1 MARAARERSE
11 QDREWHRHAATASAE
26 SSPPGDMTVARLAV
40 EALRSL
46 GIDRLFCLP
55 GVQND
60 DFFDALVDARDIR
73 PIATRHEQGA
83 AYMAL
88 GAAQVTGGPAALC
101 VVPGP
106 GMLNAAAGL
115 TSAYWGNAR
124 VLALVG
130 AVPSVWRGRGTG
142 ILHDLPDPA
151 AALRQLT
158 KHTDYIGRGVDA
170 VAVWQRATDELVS
183 GIPRP
188 VAVEVPVDVWSQP
201 ADGVLD
207 EPRAATP
214 PIDAGQIEEAARVL
228 GRARRP
234 LIMVGGGAQDASEP
248 VRELAEVLEAP
259 VFARYMGLGVLDSR
273 HRLHAYLTM
282 GRDLWPDADVVVGIG
297 TRMEFPNVEWGVRES
312 QQIVQINIDP
322 AELDRYRTGT
332 LGIGGDAAEACRM
345 LVDALGRHNRSRED
359 RTGELAELR
368 ARHFERIAHLEPQ
381 LSYLRAIRSVMPDDG
396 IIVEDVT
403 QIAFVAHIAYEHRR
417 PRSYLATGA
426 AGTLGAGVAHGIGAA
441 VAAPARPQLTIVGDG
456 GMLFTATELAT
467 AVQHDINTTV
477 LLFDNGAYGN
487 VARLQRQRFGP
498 DRTIA
503 STLRNPE
510 WVAFGESFGV
520 RTERAASPGTLPGVL
535 ERSLAHPGP
544 SMVVVDI
551 ADEPDPWPFLRV
563 RR

>member
-1 MARAARERSE
+1 MTATGAEDMAGRSK
-11 QDREWHRHAATASAE
+11 
-26 SSPPGDMTVARLAV
+26 TVADLAV
-40 EALRSL
+40 GALRSL
-46 GIDRLFCLP
+46 GIDTLFCLP

-60 DFFDALVDARDIR
+60 DFFDALVDARDIK
-73 PIATRHEQGA
+73 PVVTRHEQGA

-88 GAAQVTGGPAALC
+88 GAAQVTGRPAALC

-124 VLALVG
+124 VLALIG

-151 AALRQLT
+151 AVLRQLT
-158 KHTDYIGRGVDA
+158 KHTGYIGDGSDA
-170 VAVWQRATDELVS
+170 AGVWQQATNELVS
-183 GIPRP
+183 GVPRP

-201 ADGVLD
+201 VDGIL
-207 EPRAATP
+207 EAPRATSP
-214 PIDAGQIEEAARVL
+214 PIDGRQISEAARIL
-228 GRARRP
+228 GQAQRP

-248 VRELAEVLEAP
+248 VRELAEALEAP
-259 VFARYMGLGVLDSR
+259 VFARYMGLGVLDTR

-282 GRDLWPDADVVVGIG
+282 GRDLWPSSDVVVGIG
-297 TRMEFPNVEWGVRES
+297 TRMEFPNVEWGVSES
-312 QQIVQINIDP
+312 QQIVQVNIDP
-322 AELDRYRTGT
+322 TELDRYRTGA
-332 LGIGGDAAEACRM
+332 LGVHGDAAEACRL
-345 LVDALGRHNRSRED
+345 LVDALGRHNRRRED

-403 QIAFVAHIAYEHRR
+403 QIAFAAHLAYEHRR
-417 PRSYLATGA
+417 PRTYLATGG

-441 VAAPARPQLTIVGDG
+441 AAAPDRTQLTIVGDG
-456 GMLFTATELAT
+456 GFLFTATEFAT
-467 AVQHDINTTV
+467 AVQHDIDTTV

-487 VARLQRQRFGP
+487 VQRLQRQRFGP

-503 STLRNPE
+503 SALRNPD
-510 WVAFGESFGV
+510 WIAFGESFGV
-520 RTERAASPGTLPGVL
+520 RTERAADPETLPAVL
-535 ERSLAHPGP
+535 ERSLAHAGP
-544 SMVVVDI
+544 SLVVVDI

>member
-1 MARAARERSE
+1 VT
-11 QDREWHRHAATASAE
+11 AATE
-26 SSPPGDMTVARLAV
+26 RDPIGNVTVARLAV
-40 EALRSL
+40 RALRSL
-46 GIDRLFCLP
+46 DIDTLFCLP

-73 PIATRHEQGA
+73 PVVTRHEQGA

-88 GAAQVTGGPAALC
+88 GAAQVTGRPAALC

-106 GMLNAAAGL
+106 GVLNAAAGL

-124 VLALVG
+124 VLALIG
-130 AVPSVWRGRGTG
+130 AVPSSWRGRGTG

-151 AALRQLT
+151 AVLRQLT
-158 KHTDYIGRGVDA
+158 KHTAYIGRGIDA
-170 VAVWQRATDELVS
+170 VGVWQQAINELVS
-183 GIPRP
+183 GVPRP

-201 ADGVLD
+201 VDGIL
-207 EPRAATP
+207 ERPRAVTP
-214 PIDAGQIEEAARVL
+214 PIDGDQIEAAARVL
-228 GRARRP
+228 GQARRP

-248 VRELAEVLEAP
+248 VRELAEALEAP
-259 VFARYMGLGVLDSR
+259 VFARHMGLGVLDTR

-282 GRDLWPDADVVVGIG
+282 GSDLWPSSDVVVGIG
-297 TRMEFPNVEWGVRES
+297 TRMEFPNVEWGVSES
-312 QQIVQINIDP
+312 QQIVQVNIDP

-332 LGIGGDAAEACRM
+332 VGVHGDAAEACRL
-345 LVDALGRHNRSRED
+345 LVDALGRHNRRRPD

-368 ARHFERIAHLEPQ
+368 ARHFERIAYLEPQ

-403 QIAFVAHIAYEHRR
+403 QVAFVAHIAYEHRR
-417 PRSYLATGA
+417 PRTYLATGG

-441 VAAPARPQLTIVGDG
+441 AAAPDRAQLTIVGDG

-487 VARLQRQRFGP
+487 VQRLQQQRFGP

-503 STLRNPE
+503 STLRNPD
-510 WVAFGESFGV
+510 WITFGESLGV
-520 RTERAASPGTLPGVL
+520 RTERAGGPETLPAVL
-535 ERSLAHPGP
+535 ENSLAHPGP
-544 SMVVVDI
+544 SLVVADI
-551 ADEPDPWPFLRV
+551 FGEPDPWPLLRV

>member
-1 MARAARERSE
+1 MTSIGAGTLPRRS
-11 QDREWHRHAATASAE
+11 
-26 SSPPGDMTVARLAV
+26 PTVAGLAV
-40 EALRSL
+40 EALRAV
-46 GIDRLFCLP
+46 GVDTLFCLP

-60 DFFDALVDARDIR
+60 DFFDELVDARDITAV
-73 PIATRHEQGA
+73 ATRHEQGA

-88 GAAQVTGGPAALC
+88 GAAQVAGRPAALC

-124 VLALVG
+124 VLALIG
-130 AVPSVWRGRGTG
+130 AVPSMWRGRGTG
-142 ILHDLPDPA
+142 VLHDLPDPA

-158 KHTDYIGRGVDA
+158 KHTDYIGGGIDA
-170 VAVWQRATDELVS
+170 VGVWKQAIDELVS
-183 GIPRP
+183 GVPRP
-188 VAVEVPVDVWSQP
+188 VAVEVPVNVWSQP
-201 ADGVLD
+201 ADGILD
-207 EPRAATP
+207 EPAAVTP
-214 PIDAGQIEEAARVL
+214 SIDGGRIEEAARIL
-228 GRARRP
+228 GRAQRP

-248 VRELAEVLEAP
+248 VSELAEMLEAP
-259 VFARYMGLGVLDSR
+259 VFARHMGLGVLDTR

-282 GRDLWPDADVVVGIG
+282 GRDLWPRSDVVLGIG
-297 TRMEFPNVEWGVRES
+297 TRMEFPNVEWGVRDS
-312 QQIVQINIDP
+312 QQIVQINID
-322 AELDRYRTGT
+322 ATELDRYRTGT
-332 LGIGGDAAEACRM
+332 VGVHGDAAEACRL
-345 LVDALGRHNRSRED
+345 LVDALGRHNRRHQD
-359 RTGELAELR
+359 RTSELAELR

-417 PRSYLATGA
+417 PRTYLSTGG

-441 VAAPARPQLTIVGDG
+441 AAAPDRPQLTIIGDG

-487 VARLQRQRFGP
+487 VQRLQRQRFGP

-503 STLRNPE
+503 STLRNPD

-520 RTERAASPGTLPGVL
+520 RTERATSPETLPAVL
-535 ERSLAHPGP
+535 AGSLAHSGP

-551 ADEPDPWPFLRV
+551 ADEPDPWPLLRV

>member
-1 MARAARERSE
+1 MTGSRTAG
-11 QDREWHRHAATASAE
+11 AT
-26 SSPPGDMTVARLAV
+26 TVARLAV

-46 GIDRLFCLP
+46 GVDMLFCLP

-73 PIATRHEQGA
+73 PIVTRHEQGA

-88 GAAQVTGGPAALC
+88 GAAQVTARPAALC

-130 AVPSVWRGRGTG
+130 AVPAPLRHRSTG

-151 AALRQLT
+151 AVLRQIT
-158 KHTDYIGRGVDA
+158 KHTGYVASGLDA
-170 VAVWQRATDELVS
+170 AGVWQQAIDELVS
-183 GIPRP
+183 GVPRP
-188 VAVEVPVDVWSQP
+188 VAVEVPVDVWTQP
-201 ADGVLD
+201 ADGVV
-207 EPRAATP
+207 EAPRASAP
-214 PIDAGQIEEAARVL
+214 PVDAGQIEEAARVL
-228 GRARRP
+228 GQARRP

-248 VRELAEVLEAP
+248 VRELAEMLEAP
-259 VFARYMGLGVLDSR
+259 VFARHMGLGVIDSR

-282 GRDLWPDADVVVGIG
+282 GRDLWPTSDVVLGIG
-297 TRMEFPNVEWGVRES
+297 TRMEFPNIEWGVRAG
-312 QQIVQINIDP
+312 QQIMQINIDA
-322 AELDRYRTGT
+322 AELDRHGTGAV
-332 LGIGGDAAEACRM
+332 GVHGDAAEACRL
-345 LVDALGRHNRSRED
+345 LVDALARHNRRRDD
-359 RTGELAELR
+359 RTEEIAGLR
-368 ARHFERIAHLEPQ
+368 AEHFERIAYLEPQ

-403 QIAFVAHIAYEHRR
+403 QVAFVAHIAYEHRR
-417 PRSYLATGA
+417 PRTYLATGG

-441 VAAPARPQLTIVGDG
+441 AAAPDRAQLTIVGDG

-467 AVQHDINTTV
+467 AVQHGINTTV

-487 VARLQRQRFGP
+487 VQRLQRQRFGP

-503 STLRNPE
+503 SALRNPD
-510 WVAFGESFGV
+510 WVMFGESLGV
-520 RTERAASPGTLPGVL
+520 RTERAGSPTELPPVL
-535 ERSLAHPGP
+535 EGSLAHPGP

-551 ADEPDPWPFLRV
+551 ADEPDPWPLLRI

>member
-1 MARAARERSE
+1 MTGSPTAG
-11 QDREWHRHAATASAE
+11 AT
-26 SSPPGDMTVARLAV
+26 TVAQLSV

-46 GIDRLFCLP
+46 GVDTLFCLP

-60 DFFDALVDARDIR
+60 DFFDALVDARDIH
-73 PIATRHEQGA
+73 PVVTRHEQGA

-88 GAAQVTGGPAALC
+88 GAAQATARPAALC

-130 AVPSVWRGRGTG
+130 AVPARLRGRSTG

-151 AALRQLT
+151 AVLRQFT
-158 KHTDYIGRGVDA
+158 KHTGYVGSGLDA
-170 VAVWQRATDELVS
+170 AGVWQQAIDELVS
-183 GIPRP
+183 GGPRP
-188 VAVEVPVDVWSQP
+188 VGVEVPVDVWSQP
-201 ADGVLD
+201 ADGVL
-207 EPRAATP
+207 EAPRASTP
-214 PIDAGQIEEAARVL
+214 PVDTDRVEEAARVL
-228 GRARRP
+228 GQARRP

-248 VRELAEVLEAP
+248 VRELAEMLEAP
-259 VFARYMGLGVLDSR
+259 VFARHMGLGVMDTR

-282 GRDLWPDADVVVGIG
+282 GRDLWSTSDVVAGIG
-297 TRMEFPNVEWGVRES
+297 TRMEFPNIEWGVRPG
-312 QQIVQINIDP
+312 QQIVQINIDA
-322 AELDRYRTGT
+322 AELDRHNTGT
-332 LGIGGDAAEACRM
+332 IGVHGDATEACRL
-345 LVDALGRHNRSRED
+345 LVDALDRHNRRRDD
-359 RTGELAELR
+359 RTSEVARLR
-368 ARHFERIAHLEPQ
+368 AEHFERIAYLEPQ

-403 QIAFVAHIAYEHRR
+403 QVAFAAHIGYEHRR
-417 PRSYLATGA
+417 PRTYLATGG

-441 VAAPARPQLTIVGDG
+441 AAVPDRAQLTIVGDG

-467 AVQHDINTTV
+467 AVQHGINTTV
-477 LLFDNGAYGN
+477 LLFDNAAYGN
-487 VARLQRQRFGP
+487 VQRLQRQRFGP

-503 STLRNPE
+503 SALRNPD
-510 WVAFGESFGV
+510 WTAFGESFGV
-520 RTERAASPGTLPGVL
+520 RTERASSPETLPAVL
-535 ERSLAHPGP
+535 EESLAYPEP

-551 ADEPDPWPFLRV
+551 ADEPDPWPLLRV

>member
-1 MARAARERSE
+1 MPE
-11 QDREWHRHAATASAE
+11 TA
-26 SSPPGDMTVARLAV
+26 TVAHLGV
-40 EALRSL
+40 EALRSV
-46 GIDRLFCLP
+46 GVDTLFCLP

-73 PIATRHEQGA
+73 PVVTRHEQGA

-88 GAAQVTGGPAALC
+88 GAAQVTGRPAALC

-124 VLALVG
+124 VLALIG
-130 AVPSVWRGRGTG
+130 AIPSKWRGRGTG

-158 KHTDYIGRGVDA
+158 KHTDYIGSGLDA
-170 VAVWQRATDELVS
+170 AGVWQHAIDELVS
-183 GIPRP
+183 GVPRP
-188 VAVEVPVDVWSQP
+188 VAVEVPVDVWGQP
-201 ADGVLD
+201 ADGVL
-207 EPRAATP
+207 EAPRASKPAV
-214 PIDAGQIEEAARVL
+214 DAGQVEEAARVL
-228 GRARRP
+228 GQARRP

-248 VRELAEVLEAP
+248 VRELAETLEAP
-259 VFARYMGLGVLDSR
+259 VFARHMGLGVLDTR

-282 GRDLWPDADVVVGIG
+282 GRRLWLTSDVVVGIG
-297 TRMEFPNVEWGVRES
+297 TRMEFPNVEWGVREG
-312 QQIVQINIDP
+312 QQIVQVNINA
-322 AELDRYRTGT
+322 AELDRYGTDT
-332 LGIGGDAAEACRM
+332 LGIHGDAAEACRL
-345 LVDALGRHNRSRED
+345 LVDALGRHNRRRDD
-359 RTGELAELR
+359 RTSELAELR
-368 ARHFERIAHLEPQ
+368 ARHFERVDRLEPQ

-403 QIAFVAHIAYEHRR
+403 QVAFVAHIAYEHRR
-417 PRSYLATGA
+417 PRAYLATGG

-441 VAAPARPQLTIVGDG
+441 AAAPERPQLTIVGDG

-467 AVQHDINTTV
+467 AVQHGINTTV

-487 VARLQRQRFGP
+487 VQRLQRQRFGP

-503 STLRNPE
+503 SSLKNPE
-510 WVAFGESFGV
+510 WIAFGESFGV
-520 RTERAASPGTLPGVL
+520 RTERASGPETLPAVL
-535 ERSLAHPGP
+535 DRSLAHPGP

-551 ADEPDPWPFLRV
+551 AGEPDPWPLLRL

>member
-1 MARAARERSE
+1 MT
-11 QDREWHRHAATASAE
+11 ATGAG
-26 SSPPGDMTVARLAV
+26 SPPRQPPTVAGLAI
-40 EALRSL
+40 ETLRAL
-46 GIDRLFCLP
+46 GVDTLFCLP

-73 PIATRHEQGA
+73 PVVTRHEQGA

-124 VLALVG
+124 VLALIG
-130 AVPSVWRGRGTG
+130 AVPSVWRGRSTG

-151 AALRQLT
+151 AVLRQLT
-158 KHTDYIGRGVDA
+158 KHTGYIGGGIDA
-170 VAVWQRATDELVS
+170 AAVWQQAVDELVS

-207 EPRAATP
+207 APRAATP
-214 PIDAGQIEEAARVL
+214 PIDGGQIEEAARVL
-228 GRARRP
+228 GGAQRP

-248 VRELAEVLEAP
+248 VRELAEMLEAP
-259 VFARYMGLGVLDSR
+259 VFARYMGLGVLDTR

-282 GRDLWPDADVVVGIG
+282 GRDLWPSSDVVVGIG
-297 TRMEFPNVEWGVRES
+297 TRMEFPNVEWSVGDD
-312 QQIVQINIDP
+312 QQIVQINVDP
-322 AELDRYRTGT
+322 DELDRYGTGT
-332 LGIGGDAAEACRM
+332 VGVHGEAAAACR
-345 LVDALGRHNRSRED
+345 LLIDALGRHNRRRQD

-403 QIAFVAHIAYEHRR
+403 QVAFVAHIAYEHRR
-417 PRSYLATGA
+417 PRTYLATGG

-441 VAAPARPQLTIVGDG
+441 AAAPDRAQLTIVGDG

-467 AVQHDINTTV
+467 AVQHGIDTTV

-487 VARLQRQRFGP
+487 VQRLQRQRFGP

-503 STLRNPE
+503 STLRNPD

-520 RTERAASPGTLPGVL
+520 RTERVSGPDKLPAVL
-535 ERSLAHPGP
+535 EASLAHPGP

-551 ADEPDPWPFLRV
+551 ADEPDPWPLLRV

>member
-1 MARAARERSE
+1 MTGSPTAG
-11 QDREWHRHAATASAE
+11 AT
-26 SSPPGDMTVARLAV
+26 TVAQLSV

-46 GIDRLFCLP
+46 GVDTLFCLP

-60 DFFDALVDARDIR
+60 DFFDALVDDRDIH
-73 PIATRHEQGA
+73 PVVTRHEQGA

-88 GAAQVTGGPAALC
+88 GAAQATARPAALC

-130 AVPSVWRGRGTG
+130 AVPARLRGRSTG

-151 AALRQLT
+151 AVLRQFT
-158 KHTDYIGRGVDA
+158 KHTGYVGSGLDA
-170 VAVWQRATDELVS
+170 AGVWQQAIDELVS
-183 GIPRP
+183 GGPRP
-188 VAVEVPVDVWSQP
+188 VGVEVPVDVWSQP
-201 ADGVLD
+201 ADGVL
-207 EPRAATP
+207 EAPRASTP
-214 PIDAGQIEEAARVL
+214 PVDADRVEEAARVL
-228 GRARRP
+228 GQARRP

-248 VRELAEVLEAP
+248 VRELAEMLEAP
-259 VFARYMGLGVLDSR
+259 VFARHMGLGVMDTR

-282 GRDLWPDADVVVGIG
+282 GRDLWSTSDVVAGIG
-297 TRMEFPNVEWGVRES
+297 TRMEFPNIEWGVQPG
-312 QQIVQINIDP
+312 QQIVQINIDA
-322 AELDRYRTGT
+322 AELDRHNTGT
-332 LGIGGDAAEACRM
+332 IGVHGDATEACRL
-345 LVDALGRHNRSRED
+345 LVDALDRHNRRRDD
-359 RTGELAELR
+359 RTSEVARLR
-368 ARHFERIAHLEPQ
+368 AEHFERIAYLEPQ

-403 QIAFVAHIAYEHRR
+403 QVAFAAHIGYEHRR
-417 PRSYLATGA
+417 PRTYLATGG

-441 VAAPARPQLTIVGDG
+441 AAVPDRAQLTIVGDG

-467 AVQHDINTTV
+467 AVQHSINTTV
-477 LLFDNGAYGN
+477 LLFDNAAYGN
-487 VARLQRQRFGP
+487 VQRLQRQRFGP

-503 STLRNPE
+503 SALRNPD
-510 WVAFGESFGV
+510 WIAFGESFGV
-520 RTERAASPGTLPGVL
+520 RTERASSPETLPAVL
-535 ERSLAHPGP
+535 EESLTYPEP

-551 ADEPDPWPFLRV
+551 ADEPDPWPLLRV

>member
-1 MARAARERSE
+1 MTPGGAGDGPRRS
-11 QDREWHRHAATASAE
+11 A
-26 SSPPGDMTVARLAV
+26 TVADLAV
-40 EALRSL
+40 GAIRSL
-46 GIDRLFCLP
+46 GVDTLFCLP

-73 PIATRHEQGA
+73 PIVTRHEQGA

-88 GAAQVTGGPAALC
+88 GAAQVTGRPAALC

-124 VLALVG
+124 VLALIG

-151 AALRQLT
+151 AVLRQLT
-158 KHTDYIGRGVDA
+158 KHTHYVSGGVDA
-170 VAVWQRATDELVS
+170 VGVWQQAIDELVS
-183 GIPRP
+183 GVPRP

-201 ADGVLD
+201 ADGRL
-207 EPRAATP
+207 EAPRASTAT
-214 PIDAGQIEEAARVL
+214 IDTDRIEEAARLL
-228 GRARRP
+228 GQARRP

-248 VRELAEVLEAP
+248 VRELAEALEAP
-259 VFARYMGLGVLDSR
+259 VFARHMGLGVLDSR

-282 GRDLWPDADVVVGIG
+282 GRELWPSSDVVVGIG
-297 TRMEFPNVEWGVRES
+297 TRMEFPNVEWGVRDQ
-312 QQIVQINIDP
+312 QQIVQINLDA
-322 AELDRYRTGT
+322 AELDRYGTGT
-332 LGIGGDAAEACRM
+332 VGVQGDAAEACRL
-345 LVDALGRHNRSRED
+345 LVDALGRHNRRRD

-368 ARHFERIAHLEPQ
+368 ARHFERIAYLEPQ

-396 IIVEDVT
+396 ITVEDVT
-403 QIAFVAHIAYEHRR
+403 QVAFVAHIAYEHRR
-417 PRSYLATGA
+417 PRTYLATGG

-441 VAAPARPQLTIVGDG
+441 AAAPDRAQLTIVGDG

-467 AVQHDINTTV
+467 AVQHGINTTV

-487 VARLQRQRFGP
+487 VQRLQRQRFGP

-503 STLRNPE
+503 STLRNPD
-510 WVAFGESFGV
+510 WIAFGESFGV
-520 RTERAASPGTLPGVL
+520 RTERAGSPETLPAVL
-535 ERSLAHPGP
+535 EASLAHSGP

-551 ADEPDPWPFLRV
+551 TDEPDPWPLLRV

>member
-1 MARAARERSE
+1 MT
-11 QDREWHRHAATASAE
+11 ATGAG
-26 SSPPGDMTVARLAV
+26 SPPRQPPTVAGLAI
-40 EALRSL
+40 ETLRAL
-46 GIDRLFCLP
+46 GVDTLFCLP

-73 PIATRHEQGA
+73 PVVTRHEQGA

-124 VLALVG
+124 VLALIG
-130 AVPSVWRGRGTG
+130 AVPSVWRGRSTG

-151 AALRQLT
+151 AVLRQLT
-158 KHTDYIGRGVDA
+158 KHTGYIGGGIDA
-170 VAVWQRATDELVS
+170 AAVWQQAVDELVS

-207 EPRAATP
+207 APRAATP
-214 PIDAGQIEEAARVL
+214 PIDGGQIEEAARVL
-228 GRARRP
+228 GGAQRP

-248 VRELAEVLEAP
+248 VRELAEMLEAP
-259 VFARYMGLGVLDSR
+259 VFARYMGLGVLDTR

-282 GRDLWPDADVVVGIG
+282 GRDLWPSSDVVVGIG
-297 TRMEFPNVEWGVRES
+297 TRMEFPNVEWSVGDD
-312 QQIVQINIDP
+312 QQIVQINVDP
-322 AELDRYRTGT
+322 DELDRYGTGT
-332 LGIGGDAAEACRM
+332 VGVHGDAAAACR
-345 LVDALGRHNRSRED
+345 LLIDALGRHNRRRQD

-403 QIAFVAHIAYEHRR
+403 QVAFVAHIAYEHRR
-417 PRSYLATGA
+417 PRTYLATGG

-441 VAAPARPQLTIVGDG
+441 AAAPDRAQLTIVGDG

-467 AVQHDINTTV
+467 AVQHGIDTTV

-487 VARLQRQRFGP
+487 VQRLQRQRFGP

-503 STLRNPE
+503 STLRNPD

-520 RTERAASPGTLPGVL
+520 RTERVSGPDKLRAVL
-535 ERSLAHPGP
+535 EASLAHPGP

-551 ADEPDPWPFLRV
+551 ADEPDPWPLLRV